1 MDCSLCSQ
9 EIKDFFINHPQGR
22 EVCYNNVT
30 TLIDYILSDGG
41 DGVNLDA
48 ADVDQD
54 GTVTINDV
62 TTLIDYIF
70 KGTW

>member
-1 MDCSLCSQ
+1 M
-9 EIKDFFINHPQGR
+9 
-22 EVCYNNVT
+22 CYNNVT